1 MPTSPEQD
9 REIDRI
15 IADSPEDSCRIR
27 PNVGPDHD
35 RAVLSFPSG
44 RQVVLDLDGEVVAD
58 TAPPVVSIRDLIE
71 RDFRRD
77 YPGLIGP
84 DDQIEVEFYGPQQRG
99 GEIVEALADRARRSD
114 PPPSAGYDPA
124 CDLLIVERPDG
135 ESCLIAP
142 WRCAMGAV
150 DHAIPEYAANMRRLV
165 GEWAENVLHRPLKVW
180 VLARGETELR
190 EEGK

>member
-27 PNVGPDHD
+27 PNVGPSHD

-44 RQVVLDLDGEVVAD
+44 RQVVLDLDGEILGD
-58 TAPPVVSIRDLIE
+58 S
-71 RDFRRD
+71 
-77 YPGLIGP
+77 G
-84 DDQIEVEFYGPQQRG
+84 RG